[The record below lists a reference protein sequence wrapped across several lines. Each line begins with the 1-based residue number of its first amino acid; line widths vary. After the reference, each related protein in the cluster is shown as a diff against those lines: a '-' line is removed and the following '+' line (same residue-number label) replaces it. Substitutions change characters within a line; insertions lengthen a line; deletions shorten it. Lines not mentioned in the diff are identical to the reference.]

1 MVTYVLIPP
10 LGHDSQFYAPL
21 KKLMSAHEVVCLD
34 YPYLDASFGWQEGE
48 LIEKLAQYFASKMA
62 TYQKIEI
69 IGVSLGATISL
80 RIKEI
85 LGEKIDHLHLISS
98 GGHKVASFRKE
109 MILSHLRDLG
119 AEDFLIKSLEVS
131 STEEFDKSDFKSHFH
146 QTQIWAR
153 EYWDY
158 YTKKL
163 WSKDNAHK
171 ARTALCELVRAS
183 VEVNFEHLLERFQD
197 HLSII
202 WADQD
207 KVFSMRFYEKFKSRA
222 PRARFYLLA
231 NVGHF
236 SPLETPER
244 ILHILEGYEKPSAI

>member
-1 MVTYVLIPP
+1 MGAY
-10 LGHDSQFYAPL
+10 
-21 KKLMSAHEVVCLD
+21 EVVCLD
-34 YPYLDASFGWQEGE
+34 YPYLDARFAWSEGN
-48 LIEKLAQYFASKMA
+48 LIEKLAQYFASKIE
-62 TYQKIEI
+62 TYQQVEI

-85 LGEKIDHLHLISS
+85 LGEKIYHLHLISS

-109 MILSHLRDLG
+109 MILTHLRDLG
-119 AEDFLIKSLEVS
+119 PVEFLLKSLEVGS
-131 STEEFDKSDFKSHFH
+131 SADFDNSDFKSHFH
-146 QTQIWAR
+146 QTQIWAQD
-153 EYWDY
+153 YWDY

-163 WSKDNAHK
+163 WSKKNAQQ
-171 ARTALCELVRAS
+171 AQMALCELVRAS
-183 VEVNFEHLLERFQD
+183 VDVNFEHLLERFQD

-244 ILHILEGYEKPSAI
+244 ILHILEGYEKPSSV

>member
-1 MVTYVLIPP
+1 ME
-10 LGHDSQFYAPL
+10 
-21 KKLMSAHEVVCLD
+21 AHEVVCLD
-34 YPYLDASFGWQEGE
+34 YPYLDAGFAWSEGN
-48 LIEKLAQYFASKMA
+48 LIENLAQYFASKIE
-62 TYQKIEI
+62 TYLKVEI

-85 LGEKIDHLHLISS
+85 LGEKIHHLHLISS

-109 MILSHLRDLG
+109 MILTHLRDLG
-119 AEDFLIKSLEVS
+119 QEEFLLKSLEVGS
-131 STEEFDKSDFKSHFH
+131 SEDFDKSDFKSHFH
-146 QTQIWAR
+146 QTQNLAQD
-153 EYWDY
+153 YWDY

-163 WSKDNAHK
+163 WSKKNAQQ
-171 ARTALCELVRAS
+171 AQMALCELVRAS

-207 KVFSMRFYEKFKSRA
+207 KVFSMRFYEKFKNRC

-244 ILHILEGYEKPSAI
+244 ILHILEGYEKPSSV